1 MANGDAYRS
10 GFMVFVFLGLAKLF
24 DMATGLNSQIIG
36 YSKYYKFNFYSVMI
50 LGLLNTVFN
59 YVLIHR
65 MGISGAA
72 LATLISMTLFN
83 VFKLWYVK
91 KKFGIWP
98 FTMKD
103 LYILMITIGLGTMVY
118 FIPAGD
124 NNYVQIIVRSGIFTL
139 LFWAIAIK
147 FDFSPQVSMYFWG
160 VVKRLKG
167 N

>member
-1 MANGDAYRS
+1 
-10 GFMVFVFLGLAKLF
+10 
-24 DMATGLNSQIIG
+24 
-36 YSKYYKFNFYSVMI
+36 
-50 LGLLNTVFN
+50 
-59 YVLIHR
+59 

-103 LYILMITIGLGTMVY
+103 LYIILITLGLGILVY

-124 NNYVQIIVRSGIFTL
+124 NNYVQIIIRSGIFTL
-139 LFWAIAIK
+139 LFWAIAIR

-160 VVKRLKG
+160 VVRRVKG
-167 N
+167 LMGHR